1 MSQTSVVVL
10 HSLTYVS
17 PDFSTRRPK
26 RGPHFATMKRLLTL
40 LVDHPSS
47 WAFANP
53 VNAAE
58 VTDYYDVIKEPMGE
72 HWQSQLCT
80 AVMAY

>member
-1 MSQTSVVVL
+1 MSRARRSVL
-10 HSLTYVS
+10 LAYSLMRDVNCR
-17 PDFSTRRPK
+17 TRRPK
-26 RGPHFATMKRLLTL
+26 RGPHFAIMKKLLTL

-58 VTDYYDVIKEPMGE
+58 VTDYYDVIKEPMGALQ
-72 HWQSQLCT
+72 H
-80 AVMAY
+80 

>member
-1 MSQTSVVVL
+1 
-10 HSLTYVS
+10 
-17 PDFSTRRPK
+17 
-26 RGPHFATMKRLLTL
+26 MKRLLTL

>member
-1 MSQTSVVVL
+1 
-10 HSLTYVS
+10 
-17 PDFSTRRPK
+17 
-26 RGPHFATMKRLLTL
+26 MKRLLTL

-72 HWQSQLCT
+72 WPSGGPRSDYSRGECPLT
-80 AVMAY
+80 LVAASAVH